1 MIHTNAI
8 PSPRCGRRLKT
19 MNNNPSG
26 WLITVAFYFC
36 YCVALPMG
44 VIFYEARKE
53 EKRKDAL

>member
-1 MIHTNAI
+1 
-8 PSPRCGRRLKT
+8 

-53 EKRKDAL
+53 EKRKNAL